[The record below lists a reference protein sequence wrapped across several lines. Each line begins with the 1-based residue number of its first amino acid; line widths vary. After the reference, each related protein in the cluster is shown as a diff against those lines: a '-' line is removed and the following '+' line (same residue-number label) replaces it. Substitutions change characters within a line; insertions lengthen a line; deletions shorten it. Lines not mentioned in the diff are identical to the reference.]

1 MDIRYLVRLVRAVLV
16 VAAVALAAVPLLV
29 LVDLSDGGTGYG
41 LCDGGLDG
49 CRNPY
54 GAAVQLAVLLTLGL
68 VVVLA
73 GFRITNRLLRR
84 LDRHQ
89 TPSGVDG

>member
-1 MDIRYLVRLVRAVLV
+1 MDIRYLVRLIRAVLV

-29 LVDLSDGGTGYG
+29 LVDLSDGGSGYG
-41 LCDGGLDG
+41 LCDAGLDG

-54 GAAVQLAVLLTLGL
+54 GAAIQLAVLLTLGL

-73 GFRITNRLLRR
+73 GFRITNRMLRR
-84 LDRHQ
+84 MDRQ
-89 TPSGVDG
+89 RTPTGVDR